1 MTSLG
6 RKFGERIA
14 NDSAGGSMN
23 DETLTRLEAEATEVL
38 RTLKELFGEFERRLG
53 EAVSAQRLASSEART
68 EAADARALLR
78 KLVQRAEETAND
90 QRAALNMLRE
100 NWWLNIEENAKASG
114 AQMAFAFGEEI
125 AAGLEKR
132 LQVLSVEVERAT
144 RRFGWMTALKW
155 GAGVAAGIVLTIL
168 IGVRVF
174 TPGVDGLTRQQVR
187 TVMARI
193 GPCTI
198 GKESHVCVAV
208 DPEESLRYKDDQTWM
223 AIRGM

>member
-1 MTSLG
+1 
-6 RKFGERIA
+6 
-14 NDSAGGSMN
+14 MN

-90 QRAALNMLRE
+90 QRAALDMLRE
-100 NWWLNIEENAKASG
+100 NWWFNIEENAKASG
-114 AQMAFAFGEEI
+114 AQMAVAFGEEI

-132 LQVLSVEVERAT
+132 LRVLSAEVERAT

-155 GAGVAAGIVLTIL
+155 GAGVAVGIVLTIL
-168 IGVRVF
+168 IGVRAF

-187 TVMARI
+187 TAMVRI

-198 GKESHVCVAV
+198 KKESHVCVAV
-208 DPEESLRYKDDQTWM
+208 DPEEALRGKDDQTWM
-223 AIRGM
+223 VIRGM